1 MICLLYMTCIYVP
14 FGYFSDSESFPL
26 TPIVPR
32 VNKHNKD
39 NSAEAREAVWSLC
52 EFNLL
57 IVAAEEF
64 ITVELIQQAY

>member
-1 MICLLYMTCIYVP
+1 MICLLLIQIYVP
-14 FGYFSDSESFPL
+14 FRYFSDSESFPL

-32 VNKHNKD
+32 VNKRNED

-52 EFNLL
+52 ESNLL